1 MNFVRLYHITWKNIK
16 THPAKVA
23 LLVAGLAVGVAVIVG
38 LYTVSRAM
46 HMDLQDKI
54 DEYGANMVI
63 TPKSESLPLTYAG
76 VTVGGLQYGSHSLTE
91 KDLEKIR
98 TIEESANVKVVSPK
112 LLGIVEVN
120 GSKTMLAGVRFK
132 DEFDLKK
139 WWEIK
144 QGVRPA
150 NDREILL
157 GGKAARRLGAGAGD
171 SLNISGEEF
180 RVAGVLGQVGTEE
193 DELIFIGMKQAQ
205 AILERPGEVS
215 FAEVS
220 AWCKDCPIDDI
231 VEQVRE
237 KLPGAKVAAVRQA
250 AETRD
255 AVIGQ
260 FSLFSLILSVTMGIV
275 AALVVFTNTLSAVRE
290 RRREI
295 GVFRAVGYRRSHIA
309 LIVLL
314 ESAIVGLVA
323 GVGGYLAGFSASG
336 YIAPIATGMDVGVVF
351 DPIVP
356 AIAIGGV
363 VVLSLLAGVYPATV
377 AARLDPS
384 EALNSIT

>member
-1 MNFVRLYHITWKNIK
+1 MRLHHITWKNIK

-38 LYTVSRAM
+38 LYTVSKAM
-46 HMDLQDKI
+46 HMDLMDKI

-76 VTVGGLQYGSHSLTE
+76 VTVGGLQYSSQLLTE

-98 TIEESANVKVVSPK
+98 TIKNSANVNIVSPK

-120 GSKTMLAGVRFK
+120 GSKLMLAGVRFK
-132 DEFDLKK
+132 DELKLKK
-139 WWEIK
+139 WWEVK
-144 QGVRPA
+144 QGGRPA
-150 NDREILL
+150 NEREILL
-157 GGKAARRLGAGAGD
+157 GGKAARELGASAGE
-171 SLNISGEEF
+171 SLNISGQTF
-180 RVAGVLGQVGTEE
+180 RVAGVLAQLGTEE
-193 DELIFIGMKQAQ
+193 DELIFIGIKQAQ
-205 AILERPGEVS
+205 AILKRPGEVS
-215 FAEVS
+215 FVEVS
-220 AWCKDCPIDDI
+220 AYCKDCPIDDI
-231 VEQVRE
+231 VEQIKW

-260 FSLFSLILSVTMGIV
+260 FNLFSLILSVTMGVV

-295 GVFRAVGYRRSHIA
+295 GIFRAVGYRQSHIA
-309 LIVLL
+309 FIVLL
-314 ESAIVGLVA
+314 ESAIVGLAA
-323 GVGGYLAGFSASG
+323 GVSGYLTGFMAAG
-336 YIAPIATGMDVGVVF
+336 YIAPVATGMDVGVVF
-351 DPIVP
+351 DPIVA
-356 AIAIGGV
+356 AIAIGSV
-363 VVLSLLAGVYPATV
+363 VGLSLLASLYPAVV

-384 EALNSIT
+384 EALNSII